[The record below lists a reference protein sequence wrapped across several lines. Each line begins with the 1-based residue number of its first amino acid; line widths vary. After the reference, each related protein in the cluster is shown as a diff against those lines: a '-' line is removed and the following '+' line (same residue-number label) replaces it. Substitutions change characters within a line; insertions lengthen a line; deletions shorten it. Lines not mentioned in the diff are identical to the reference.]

1 MSTIEHSVQEARQA
15 QYQEFHATTTERF
28 EIIYDVAHP
37 DTQQIL
43 PPSFFS
49 ALADIEA
56 GRLVDLDTALTQAPR
71 A

>member
-15 QYQEFHATTTERF
+15 QYQQFHATTTERF
-28 EIIYDVAHP
+28 EIICDVAHP
-37 DTQQIL
+37 DTQQI
-43 PPSFFS
+43 PASFLS

-56 GRLVDLDTALTQAPR
+56 GRLVDLDTALNQVPR

>member
-15 QYQEFHATTTERF
+15 QYQQFHATTTERF
-28 EIIYDVAHP
+28 EIIFDVAHP
-37 DTQQIL
+37 DIQQI
-43 PPSFFS
+43 PASFLS
-49 ALADIEA
+49 ALADIEG